1 MEQIAPEV
9 EELIVGG
16 DPERDS
22 DAMVVMAAEG
32 GGGEPDM
39 DSAEEELRGNTFY
52 AHKSIRPLLHLDVL
66 KPDVNVAA
74 LRRPVSETSTLE
86 TELLVLVW
94 VGIAV
99 GIFLTIRRLLG
110 IVVTGR
116 KGGSGASSDIW
127 NELFR
132 ILFKMCIVH
141 LEKGLL
147 RLLLLLQV
155 HKLVVDLRLLLLGAV
170 GMDAAAAAAAADAAA
185 ARGEFP
191 EQELGHFLG
200 RVRVGDVQQLV
211 QLHFSLKLDS

>member
-1 MEQIAPEV
+1 
-9 EELIVGG
+9 
-16 DPERDS
+16 
-22 DAMVVMAAEG
+22 
-32 GGGEPDM
+32 M

-170 GMDAAAAAAAADAAA
+170 GMDAAAAAAAAADAAA